1 MRRLKRCVSRF
12 EACSVPL
19 TFADQPAKT
28 PKTTKLK
35 LTTKTPAT
43 AEKKEKKKQSAK
55 KGDKRKSK
63 AAVDEDEDMADAP
76 EEEEPP
82 KQLDPAAQKKARER
96 EGKHVHH
103 ADDCALTT

>member
-1 MRRLKRCVSRF
+1 MPRF

-43 AEKKEKKKQSAK
+43 AEKKEKKSAK

-63 AAVDEDEDMADAP
+63 PAVDEDEDMADAP

-96 EGKHVHH
+96 EGKNVHH
-103 ADDCALTT
+103 ADERALTT

>member
-1 MRRLKRCVSRF
+1 M
-12 EACSVPL
+12 PL
-19 TFADQPAKT
+19 TCANQPAKT

-43 AEKKEKKKQSAK
+43 AEKKEKTSAK
-55 KGDKRKSK
+55 KGDKRKPK
-63 AAVDEDEDMADAP
+63 PTADEDEDMADAP

-96 EGKHVHH
+96 EGGIIPRSN
-103 ADDCALTT
+103 DRTLTRHSPVPSSQVAERLLVS

>member
-1 MRRLKRCVSRF
+1 M
-12 EACSVPL
+12 PL
-19 TFADQPAKT
+19 TYANQPAKT

-43 AEKKEKKKQSAK
+43 AEKKEKKSAK
-55 KGDKRKSK
+55 KGDKRRSK
-63 AAVDEDEDMADAP
+63 ATADEDEDMADAP

-96 EGKHVHH
+96 EGGNIPRSVERI
-103 ADDCALTT
+103 LTRHSPVPSPQVAERLLVS